1 MVKHNWG
8 MSHMEFCHSN
18 FFNDVICTQGH
29 CIHILNCRIQLAV
42 NVQIP
47 VEYGGLG
54 GKAIYI
60 GKCNNYPSF
69 LFPEISIS
77 SLNMMLA

>member
-1 MVKHNWG
+1 M
-8 MSHMEFCHSN
+8 
-18 FFNDVICTQGH
+18 
-29 CIHILNCRIQLAV
+29 HIFNCRIQLAV

-60 GKCNNYPSF
+60 GKCYIFISVLIPVSF
-69 LFPEISIS
+69 PFAACVLK
-77 SLNMMLA
+77 MVLA